1 MAEQN
6 ILTEMTTVKKQKAI
20 QKLFDRV
27 LQNSQSN
34 ISFNIWT
41 R

>member
-27 LQNSQSN
+27 LQNEYF
-34 ISFNIWT
+34 I
-41 R
+41 